1 MDAVLDL
8 FRDMRIYMSD
18 GGAVM
23 YLLVILTIVLW
34 YGIAYRTTELT
45 RGSKK
50 NIRKLLKKSLS
61 GKAENGQG
69 YIVRAVN
76 KAVSVRNNHKGDIYR
91 YLDEALF
98 QITEKMGNYRTI
110 VRVVVIIAPLAGLL
124 GTVSGM
130 IEMFDSLGSQTF
142 NSQTGGIAGGISQ
155 ALFTTQFGLVVA
167 IPGMIIGRALD
178 KREDS
183 MKDEINQIKEYLNGN
198 CYKGDFSEIPS

>member
-1 MDAVLDL
+1 MDTVLDL
-8 FRDMRIYMSD
+8 FRDMRIYLSD

-23 YLLVILTIVLW
+23 YLLVLLTIILW
-34 YGIAYRTTELT
+34 YGIAYRVTGLS

-50 NIRKLLKKSLS
+50 AVRKLIKNELDSKHEK
-61 GKAENGQG
+61 GDGF
-69 YIVRAVN
+69 IVDAVT
-76 KAVSVRNNHKGDIYR
+76 KAVDVRNNHYGDIYR

-98 QITEKMGNYRTI
+98 SITEKMGKYRSL

-183 MKDEINQIKEYLNGN
+183 MRDEINQIKEYLNGN
-198 CYKGDFSEIPS
+198 CHKGELSEISS